1 MKQIIL
7 PITVHLNVR
16 LPLALLQPEPADV
29 PTGRSRRPMPPGAL
43 RQKGTA
49 AHLQQSLFS
58 FLFCFVCLPGIC
70 RLSVSAASV
79 ARTLRMAGHFRA
91 LSGDG
96 DFLRRTFS
104 GLVVNAGFCL
114 TFHVQ
119 RTVRRLIFVGRAALG
134 SLIKACA
141 AGVSAAGRAGAV
153 HHNRAFAAA
162 LVCIVDTVVYTAG
175 QISHD
180 NSSYSVR
187 SCS

>member
-49 AHLQQSLFS
+49 AHLQQIPLFIS
-58 FLFCFVCLPGIC
+58 VLFC
-70 RLSVSAASV
+70 LS
-79 ARTLRMAGHFRA
+79 AGHMPAVRV
-91 LSGDG
+91 S
-96 DFLRRTFS
+96 
-104 GLVVNAGFCL
+104 GFCSSH
-114 TFHVQ
+114 TPYGWPFS
-119 RTVRRLIFVGRAALG
+119 RPVRRWRFPAPYIFWTGCKRRILPHIPRSAHG
-134 SLIKACA
+134 SASHICWSRSPGFSHQSLRSRCLR
-141 AGVSAAGRAGAV
+141 SRSRRRRPPY
-153 HHNRAFAAA
+153 RAFAAA